1 MKRVLAMLLILTML
15 GSFAACDIVPA
26 PEDVVNDK
34 ILDKSVEELREDLIG
49 KSRKELIEMFG
60 EPEAVLE
67 GVRGDIFVI
76 HFSENLLVVYY
87 DEDGLVNRVKIEPRK

>member
-1 MKRVLAMLLILTML
+1 MNRFWAILLILTML
-15 GSFAACDIVPA
+15 SCFAGCDIVPA

-76 HFSENLLVVYY
+76 HFSEKLLVVYY
-87 DEDGLVNRVKIEPRK
+87 DEDGLVNRLKIEPRK